1 MPTRQD
7 QAGRWHAEAC
17 VSRRRL
23 HRVLPPGSTARDAKR
38 VESELIRALHAA
50 APVKTVKIPGDP
62 PLVHLLADYA
72 ERHAKTLR
80 SPDTAKHH
88 AARIGRWCEG
98 KRASDTR
105 QVVSAI
111 IQDMTGHY
119 AAGTINRSLGTLS
132 AALRMAWERG
142 DVTQDYSGL
151 VKRLPER
158 NARTTTLT
166 MRQVQQI
173 AEKASEQVRAAIW
186 ISLLTGCRRGE
197 VLAIDQTMIRADS
210 ILLPAGSTKTVR
222 AREVPI
228 IAPLRP
234 WLPLLPLSITY
245 EGVKS
250 GFRRARV
257 AAGMP
262 EVTFHDLRRSCGTML
277 IQQGVPLHVVSRILG
292 HTSTAVT
299 ERVYAHLSGDQVA
312 AGLKTLEGL
321 HRALTPDM
329 KKAPGG
335 A

>member
-1 MPTRQD
+1 M
-7 QAGRWHAEAC
+7 
-17 VSRRRL
+17 
-23 HRVLPPGSTARDAKR
+23 
-38 VESELIRALHAA
+38 RAA
-50 APVKTVKIPGDP
+50 
-62 PLVHLLADYA
+62 
-72 ERHAKTLR
+72 
-80 SPDTAKHH
+80 
-88 AARIGRWCEG
+88 WCEG

-105 QVVSAI
+105 HVVSAI
-111 IQDMTGHY
+111 VQDMTGHY

-142 DVTQDYSGL
+142 DVAQDYSGL

-158 NARTTTLT
+158 NARTMNLD
-166 MRQVQQI
+166 MEQVRQI
-173 AEKASEQVRAAIW
+173 ADKASSQVRAAIW

-197 VLAIDQTMIRADS
+197 VLAITKDMIRSDS
-210 ILLPAGSTKTVR
+210 ILLPAGATKTVR

-234 WLPLLPLSITY
+234 WLAYLPLTITY

-262 EVTFHDLRRSCGTML
+262 KVTFHDLRRSCGTML
-277 IQQGVPLHVVSRILG
+277 IRQGVPLHIVSRILG

-312 AGLKTLEGL
+312 QGLKALEGL
-321 HRALTPDM
+321 HQALTPGPIPE
-329 KKAPGG
+329 KQRA